1 VYLYGHVASDYGRPT
16 QGSYQRFEDLK
27 AELAPHLGNL
37 KEVLSTEVAQ
47 FNTMLQQKG
56 VR

>member
-1 VYLYGHVASDYGRPT
+1 M
-16 QGSYQRFEDLK
+16 K

-47 FNTMLQQKG
+47 FNTTLQQKG
-56 VR
+56 VQVILVPKQ